1 LGGEISDD
9 VGQVTS
15 VEGSDTFFLEDSG
28 ETVGDTGVS
37 GDFSG
42 LDLGV
47 GVLGLQQQFHSLDGG
62 NGGFGHSGG
71 DTTGKEVNSEAF
83 FLRLLG
89 GHNMIYQ
96 IFYKLAKKS

>member
-1 LGGEISDD
+1 MGGEISDD

-15 VEGSDTFFLEDSG
+15 VEGSDTFFLEDSA
-28 ETVGDTGVS
+28 ETVDDTGVS

-42 LDLGV
+42 LDLGI

-62 NGGFGHSGG
+62 NGGFGHGSR
-71 DTTGKEVNSEAF
+71 DTTGEEVNKEAL
-83 FLRLLG
+83 FLWLLG

-96 IFYKLAKKS
+96 IFLYIA